1 MAHGLNDTREP
12 ETNAKSRSAVSL
24 EAVIGYVIV
33 AVFLLLCGRYVFV
46 HREDFS
52 FIATVSLPDVVL
64 AGLLIVLS
72 FLISAYQFGL
82 FLKNFGLSVRPLELT
97 ALTMAMCLGNLL
109 TPMRGGTGGLAIYLK
124 RVHGLDFRSFAV
136 IYGGTA
142 LLIAL
147 INTGLALVCLALLWL
162 SRGFFHPGLSL
173 FVVVL
178 FACCLYLSLFPP
190 PLRWKRSGILGLIF
204 DAAHSWHLLTR
215 DRGLLL
221 RLTISFLLVAFALA
235 GSFYFIYVG
244 LGTPVSG
251 LGVIITSGLGNIANL
266 VGLTPGSL
274 GIFDAVVI
282 EVPQF
287 FGLDPARSI
296 TGALVF
302 RALSFFWALLLGI
315 PGLLYVLGLTR
326 RARKRKLNKA

>member
-1 MAHGLNDTREP
+1 LQ
-12 ETNAKSRSAVSL
+12 
-24 EAVIGYVIV
+24 AVIGYVIV
-33 AVFLLLCGRYVFV
+33 AVFLLLCGHYVFV
-46 HREDFS
+46 HQEDFA
-52 FIATVSLPDVVL
+52 FVATVSLQDVIL

-72 FLISAYQFGL
+72 FFISAYQFGL
-82 FLKNFGLSVRPLELT
+82 FLKNFGLSVGPVELT

-109 TPMRGGTGGLAIYLK
+109 TPMRGGTGGLALYLK

-147 INTGLALVCLALLWL
+147 INTGLALVSLALLWL
-162 SRGFFHPGLSL
+162 SHGFFHPGLSL
-173 FVVVL
+173 FVVCLFVL
-178 FACCLYLSLFPP
+178 CLYLSMFPP
-190 PLRWKRSGILGLIF
+190 PLKWKRSGTLGLIF
-204 DAAHSWHLLTR
+204 DAVHSWHLLTR

-221 RLTISFLLVAFALA
+221 RLTISFLIVAFALA
-235 GSFYFIYVG
+235 GSFYFIYSG
-244 LGTPVSG
+244 LGTPLSVQA
-251 LGVIITSGLGNIANL
+251 VVITSGLGNIANL

-302 RALSFFWALLLGI
+302 RVLSVFWALLLGI
-315 PGLLYVLGLTR
+315 PGLLYVVGLTR
-326 RARKRKLNKA
+326 RAGKLDRG